1 MTAEEKVKLKNKYF
15 GTDGFR
21 GEVNID
27 LNSEQAFRP
36 SRAQQRAATAR
47 AS

>member
-27 LNSEQAFRP
+27 PFTGEP
-36 SRAQQRAATAR
+36 VKKGK
-47 AS
+47 